1 MLFFSGSAYYIAAQ
15 LSMLLALPNSPG
27 ITPIWFPAPI
37 AWSIFYLGGRHL
49 FPGIWLSDVLMN
61 LPRLMANN
69 SFDVAIL
76 LSIFKATVSVSVAL
90 LGSWLLS
97 QFFVGRIFDRVR
109 NVIIFSV
116 TSTFLPLFTP
126 TIVLI
131 ALCSFGGLPWSL
143 YREIW
148 LTWWIGDALSVLI
161 AMPMIVTWRRF
172 RWSDLRRDRIWDLV
186 GLLVMLGVITLMT
199 GVMNYPVEYL
209 MIPGLIWAALRLGN
223 SGSTA
228 GILLVSLIA
237 LIETAY
243 GKGGFRRESLNESL
257 ILLQAFMAT
266 AAFTTLILLGV
277 LAEKRKSGRDLAQ
290 ANELLEARVRDR
302 TETLERALADLRQ
315 TQSQLVQSEK
325 MTSLGQLVAGLAH
338 EINNPISFIYGNL
351 GHAQTY
357 AEDLIDILDG
367 YQSQVV
373 EPHLALKTLIQER
386 ELDYIREDFPKVL
399 TSMKTGADRIRQLIL
414 TLRNFSRLDEGGLKR
429 VNLHDGLDSTLF
441 VLNYRLTQMSN
452 GYPIA
457 VHKEYAVLPE
467 VECYADEMNQVF
479 MHLLNNAI
487 DCVMEHNL
495 PHPVLRIK
503 TAILVEKEQLQ
514 IQIWNDGPAIPK
526 EIQDRIFDP
535 FFTTKP
541 IGQGTGLGL
550 AISHRI
556 IEEKHGGTISVESK
570 PGHGTTFSLCIPL
583 KQAWIP

>member
-1 MLFFSGSAYYIAAQ
+1 MMLLAGSAYSIAAQ

-37 AWSIFYLGGRHL
+37 AWSMFYLGGRHL
-49 FPGIWLSDVLMN
+49 FPGIWISDVVMN
-61 LPRLMANN
+61 LPRLMGNN
-69 SFDVAIL
+69 SIEVAFVL
-76 LSIFKATVSVSVAL
+76 AMFKSTVSVSVSL
-90 LGSWLLS
+90 LGSWILS
-97 QFFVGRIFDRVR
+97 RFFVGRIFDRVR
-109 NVIIFSV
+109 NVIVFSV
-116 TSTFLPLFTP
+116 TSTFLPLLTP
-126 TIVLI
+126 TLSLLVFCRVGI
-131 ALCSFGGLPWSL
+131 LPWSL

-161 AMPMIVTWRRF
+161 SMPMIVTWRRF
-172 RWSDLRRDRIWDLV
+172 RWADWRRDRMWDLG
-186 GLLVMLGVITLMT
+186 GLLVMLGAITFMT
-199 GVMNYPVEYL
+199 GWMNYPVEYL

-223 SGSTA
+223 CGSTA

-237 LIETAY
+237 LIETAH
-243 GKGGFRRESLNESL
+243 GKGGFRHDSLNESL
-257 ILLQAFMAT
+257 ILLQTFMAT

-277 LAEKRKSGRDLAQ
+277 LAEKRKVGQELTQ
-290 ANELLEARVRDR
+290 ANELLEARVLDR

-351 GHAQTY
+351 THAQTY

-367 YQSQVV
+367 YQSQVI
-373 EPHLALKTLIQER
+373 EPHLALKTLIEER

-399 TSMKTGADRIRQLIL
+399 VSMKTGADRIRQLIL

-457 VHKEYAVLPE
+457 VHKEYGDLPE

-487 DCVMEHNL
+487 DCVMDHNL
-495 PHPVLRIK
+495 PHPILRIK
-503 TAILVEKEQLQ
+503 TSILKGKEQIQ
-514 IQIWNDGPAIPK
+514 IQIWNDGPAIP
-526 EIQDRIFDP
+526 EDIQDRIFDP

-556 IEEKHGGTISVESK
+556 IEEKHGGKIFVDSK
-570 PGHGTTFSLCIPL
+570 PGNGTTFSLCIPL